1 MDYLYYAG
9 QGLGIVAFI
18 IGTTVFVQRN
28 ERKLKIRLS
37 IYTAIMAS
45 HFFLLG
51 AYPAGISATLN
62 SIRTYVSISH
72 RQRWVLWLF
81 VSLTLVL
88 AVPNIRTWQEVLP
101 VTGTLMS
108 TFAFFLLTGLRMRYV
123 LWCSTACW
131 VVYNAWL
138 GTVGGTL
145 IESTFLVINGW
156 AIFRFRRLIKQGINP
171 FS

>member
-51 AYPAGISATLN
+51 AYPAAICFTDTGSGCAEYPHLAGSAAGNGHPDEHLCVFPADGIAYAVCDLVFN
-62 SIRTYVSISH
+62 S
-72 RQRWVLWLF
+72 
-81 VSLTLVL
+81 
-88 AVPNIRTWQEVLP
+88 
-101 VTGTLMS
+101 
-108 TFAFFLLTGLRMRYV
+108 LL
-123 LWCSTACW
+123 
-131 VVYNAWL
+131 
-138 GTVGGTL
+138 GG
-145 IESTFLVINGW
+145 V
-156 AIFRFRRLIKQGINP
+156 
-171 FS
+171 